1 MCVYVCTIKHLASS
15 PFPSHTHTHTRSTTT
30 TLFVWFANASAYR
43 GEHGLRQGWRRWFD
57 AGQGEACGSHCGW
70 MRAWRCG
77 ARRGAAQQHTAV
89 RHLAHAHNRHARAQ
103 ASDKSD
109 ERACKQIET
118 KAETQRSRD
127 RGREEGQEGEEN
139 TCSHQPSTSKIKTM
153 YKPRR
158 PARTN
163 GRMASSSS
171 SSSLSLTL
179 SLSLFLPSTSSATTN
194 LWTADKSRP
203 SLQKTAERRLGR
215 KLTNRAAMHTQKCIV
230 SKWCDAQ
237 LVSQWSLS
245 QFGKRTL
252 RE

>member
-57 AGQGEACGSHCGW
+57 AGQGEARGSHCGW

-89 RHLAHAHNRHARAQ
+89 RHLVHAHNRHARAQ
-103 ASDKSD
+103 VGDKSD

-127 RGREEGQEGEEN
+127 RGRRGTGRGGKHLLTPTLPKQN
-139 TCSHQPSTSKIKTM
+139 KNNVQAAST
-153 YKPRR
+153 R
-158 PARTN
+158 PHTRPH
-163 GRMASSSS
+163 GLLFLPP
-171 SSSLSLTL
+171 SLSLSPL
-179 SLSLFLPSTSSATTN
+179 SFSFCLRPAVRPPTCGQQTKADHPSR
-194 LWTADKSRP
+194 KQ
-203 SLQKTAERRLGR
+203 QKEGWEE
-215 KLTNRAAMHTQKCIV
+215 N
-230 SKWCDAQ
+230 
-237 LVSQWSLS
+237 
-245 QFGKRTL
+245 
-252 RE
+252 

>member
-1 MCVYVCTIKHLASS
+1 
-15 PFPSHTHTHTRSTTT
+15 
-30 TLFVWFANASAYR
+30 
-43 GEHGLRQGWRRWFD
+43 
-57 AGQGEACGSHCGW
+57 

-89 RHLAHAHNRHARAQ
+89 RHLVHAHNRHARAQ
-103 ASDKSD
+103 VGDKSD

-139 TCSHQPSTSKIKTM
+139 TCSHQPSPSKIKTM

-171 SSSLSLTL
+171 LPPSLSLSPL
-179 SLSLFLPSTSSATTN
+179 SFSFCLRPAVRPPTCGQQTKADHPSR
-194 LWTADKSRP
+194 KQ
-203 SLQKTAERRLGR
+203 QKEGWEE
-215 KLTNRAAMHTQKCIV
+215 N
-230 SKWCDAQ
+230 
-237 LVSQWSLS
+237 
-245 QFGKRTL
+245 
-252 RE
+252 